1 MSNSNTI
8 SERVQAAAE
17 SYLTRKGFEILET
30 GYRCD
35 LTDGS
40 MAFVAREADTG
51 EIVFVDV
58 AHSRM
63 GDADE
68 GSFNGP
74 SLKRWQ
80 AELLAGC
87 WLAANDVPSNT
98 MIRFDAVSIMVVG
111 DSRAVLRHHRGA
123 YGLPEA

>member
-1 MSNSNTI
+1 MSNII

-17 SYLTRKGFEILET
+17 SYLTRKGFEILERD
-30 GYRCD
+30 YRCD
-35 LTDGS
+35 LTDGR

-63 GDADE
+63 DDGAA

-74 SLKRWQ
+74 SMER
-80 AELLAGC
+80 
-87 WLAANDVPSNT
+87 V
-98 MIRFDAVSIMVVG
+98 
-111 DSRAVLRHHRGA
+111 RG
-123 YGLPEA
+123 

>member
-1 MSNSNTI
+1 MSNNTI

-17 SYLTRKGFEILET
+17 SFLIRKGFEIIET
-30 GYRCD
+30 KYRCD
-35 LTDGS
+35 LTDGC
-40 MAFVAREADTG
+40 MAIVARDAD

-58 AHSRM
+58 THTRM
-63 GDADE
+63 EDAGE
-68 GSFNGP
+68 GSFSEP

-80 AELLAGC
+80 AELLAGS
-87 WLAANDVPSNT
+87 WFADNDVPANT
-98 MIRFDAVSIMVVG
+98 TFRLDAISIMVVG

>member
-1 MSNSNTI
+1 MSNTI

-40 MAFVAREADTG
+40 MAIVAREADTG

-63 GDADE
+63 EDADE
-68 GSFNGP
+68 RSYNGP
-74 SLKRWQ
+74 SLERWQ

-87 WLAANDVPSNT
+87 YLAAHDVPANT
-98 MIRFDAVSIMVVG
+98 AIRLDAISIMVVG
-111 DSRAVLRHHRGA
+111 GNRAILRHHRGA

>member
-1 MSNSNTI
+1 MSNTTTI

-17 SYLTRKGFEILET
+17 SYLARKGYEILERD
-30 GYRCD
+30 YRCD
-35 LTDGS
+35 LTDGR
-40 MAFVAREADTG
+40 MAFVAREASTG
-51 EIVFVDV
+51 EVVFVDV
-58 AHSRM
+58 TFSRM
-63 GDADE
+63 EDAGE
-68 GSFNGP
+68 GSFSGP

-87 WLAANDVPSNT
+87 YLAAHDIPANT
-98 MIRFDAVSIMVVG
+98 AIRLDAISIMVVG